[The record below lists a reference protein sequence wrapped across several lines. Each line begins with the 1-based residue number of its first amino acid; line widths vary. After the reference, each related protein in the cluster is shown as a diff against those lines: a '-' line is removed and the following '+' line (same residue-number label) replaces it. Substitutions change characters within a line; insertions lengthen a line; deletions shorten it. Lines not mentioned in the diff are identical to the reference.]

1 MTLVQ
6 LQHFVTLVELGSF
19 VKSAKALFLTQPA
32 LSRSIMALEKELGRS
47 LFDRVGRRVELTSFG
62 QDILDKARPL
72 LSAAKSLKESSHA
85 LDTGLTGHLR
95 IGLSSGPGAMLTTPM
110 LLHMSLEHPRLHMAV
125 SRGNP
130 ELMLHALRSR
140 LLDAIIVDTRSLR
153 PAPDLRIDLQ
163 TEMAA
168 SFMCREGHP
177 LARLSRPV
185 AFAELLPFPIGS
197 TPLSDEVAR
206 ALTDLYGA
214 SANPDDL
221 ITLRCDEIHN
231 LVEVVKRSDAVLL
244 AINEVGQ
251 DLIRL
256 NVTPTMAGTARFG
269 LVTLAQRSEAPAM
282 PIVRDL
288 MRRILHD

>member
-6 LQHFVTLVELGSF
+6 LRYFVTLAELGSF
-19 VKSAKALFLTQPA
+19 VKAAKSLFVTQPA
-32 LSRSIMALEKELGRS
+32 LSRSIMTLEEELGRP
-47 LFDRVGRRVELTSFG
+47 LFDRIGRHIELTSFG
-62 QDILDKARPL
+62 QDTLDKARHL
-72 LSAAKSLKESSHA
+72 LSEAKSLKESSLA
-85 LDTGLTGHLR
+85 LGGGQTGHLR
-95 IGLSSGPGAMLTTPM
+95 IGLSSGPGAVLTTPM
-110 LLHMSLEHPRLHMAV
+110 LLHMAQEHPKLHIAV

-130 ELMLHALRSR
+130 ELMLHALRTR

-153 PAPDLRIDLQ
+153 PALDLHIELQ

-177 LARLSRPV
+177 LTQLNRPV
-185 AFAELLPFPIGS
+185 AFTDLLPFPMGS

-206 ALTDLYGA
+206 KLSDLYGA
-214 SANPDDL
+214 AANPDDL

-231 LVEVVKRSDAVLL
+231 LVEVIKRSNAILL
-244 AINEVGQ
+244 AINEVGHE
-251 DLIRL
+251 LIHL
-256 NVTPTMAGTARFG
+256 NVEPSMTVTARFG
-269 LVTLAQRSEAPAM
+269 LITLAQRSEAPGL

>member
-6 LQHFVTLVELGSF
+6 LQHFVTLVEVGSF
-19 VKSAKALFLTQPA
+19 VKAAKALFLTQPA
-32 LSRSIMALEKELGRS
+32 LSRSVMALEKELGRA
-47 LFDRVGRRVELTSFG
+47 LFDRIGRRVELTSFG
-62 QDILDKARPL
+62 HDILDKARPL

-85 LDTGLTGHLR
+85 SDTGLTGHLK

-110 LLHMSLEHPRLHMAV
+110 LLHMSLEHPRLHIAV

-177 LARLSRPV
+177 LTKLNRPV
-185 AFAELLPFPIGS
+185 TFVELLPFPIGS

-214 SANPDDL
+214 SANPDEL

-231 LVEVVKRSDAVLL
+231 LIEVVKRSDAVLL

-251 DLIRL
+251 NLIRL
-256 NVTPTMAGTARFG
+256 NVIPIMTGTARFG
-269 LVTLAQRSEAPAM
+269 LVTLAQRSEALAM

>member
-19 VKSAKALFLTQPA
+19 VKAAKALFVTQPA
-32 LSRSIMALEKELGRS
+32 LSQSIMAFEKELGRA
-47 LFDRVGRRVELTSFG
+47 LFDRIGRRVELTSFG

-95 IGLSSGPGAMLTTPM
+95 IGLSSGPGAILTTPM
-110 LLHMSLEHPRLHMAV
+110 LLHMTQEHPKLHIAV

-140 LLDAIIVDTRSLR
+140 LLDAIVVDTRSLR
-153 PAPDLRIDLQ
+153 PAPDLCIDLQ

-168 SFMCREGHP
+168 SFMCRDGHP
-177 LARLSRPV
+177 LSQLNRPV
-185 AFAELLPFPIGS
+185 TLTELLPYPIGS

-206 ALTDLYGA
+206 ELTDLYGA
-214 SANPDDL
+214 SANPDEL

-244 AINEVGQ
+244 AINKVGQ

-256 NVTPTMAGTARFG
+256 NVVPAMTGTARFG
-269 LVTLAQRSEAPAM
+269 LVTLAQRSEAPAL

-288 MRRILHD
+288 IRSILHD